1 MAKDGK
7 VQVNHNWFLGYTKD
21 DDGKLVIE
29 PAQTEIVRRIYR
41 EYLEGSSLRQIKES
55 LEADGIKNGAGH
67 LKWQEMIRRANLLGN
82 GGRKR
87 VYSGRYVFTGLL
99 FCGNCGD
106 VFRRFVWDIHGR
118 KQSVWRCVTRVEYGT
133 DACFCRTM
141 PEDLLEGII
150 VKAINEAYTARQDS
164 TKLISCCLEEAFNDD
179 TIEKVEDLDEKVK
192 ALQVELIGYK
202 ADSDEAHKLGLEI
215 IALREERDK
224 LLAETALQK
233 QRLKEIEEMAKVFD
247 GLSGPLQTYDESYV
261 RQLISR
267 IDIYDDKV
275 TVTFKDGQEIDIN
288 E

>member
-1 MAKDGK
+1 MPCLPLPVITFEGIRLYVKCATQGCTFSL
-7 VQVNHNWFLGYTKD
+7 FL
-21 DDGKLVIE
+21 
-29 PAQTEIVRRIYR
+29 RIYLT
-41 EYLEGSSLRQIKES
+41 ELV
-55 LEADGIKNGAGH
+55 
-67 LKWQEMIRRANLLGN
+67 W
-82 GGRKR
+82 
-87 VYSGRYVFTGLL
+87 TL
-99 FCGNCGD
+99 FASIISRG
-106 VFRRFVWDIHGR
+106 F
-118 KQSVWRCVTRVEYGT
+118 
-133 DACFCRTM
+133 AFCNIF
-141 PEDLLEGII
+141 EISII
-150 VKAINEAYTARQDS
+150 DS

-179 TIEKVEDLDEKVK
+179 TIEKVTELDEKVK

-202 ADSDEAHKLGLEI
+202 AYSNEAHKLGLEI

-275 TVTFKDGQEIDIN
+275 TITFKDGQAIDIN